1 MPIAAKESH
10 PSYLSGDS
18 CAKQTLQVWLSA
30 NTRHYFERRSH
41 SARICSQQADD
52 RQSIART
59 ASYCRPCGTVTGTS
73 CRASRCSRPTTRS
86 VVHQGGTGCRV
97 RIPWR
102 APEDADMSAG
112 EQMSY
117 VALHS
122 YWVSCMESNVPTEL
136 TDPRTI
142 ERVASLLRSQGASR
156 VAASLPAPQLKPE
169 AMRRPPTAGTQHAA
183 SRARPFGQQWRDAR

>member
-1 MPIAAKESH
+1 
-10 PSYLSGDS
+10 
-18 CAKQTLQVWLSA
+18 
-30 NTRHYFERRSH
+30 
-41 SARICSQQADD
+41 
-52 RQSIART
+52 
-59 ASYCRPCGTVTGTS
+59 
-73 CRASRCSRPTTRS
+73 
-86 VVHQGGTGCRV
+86 
-97 RIPWR
+97 
-102 APEDADMSAG
+102 
-112 EQMSY
+112 MSY